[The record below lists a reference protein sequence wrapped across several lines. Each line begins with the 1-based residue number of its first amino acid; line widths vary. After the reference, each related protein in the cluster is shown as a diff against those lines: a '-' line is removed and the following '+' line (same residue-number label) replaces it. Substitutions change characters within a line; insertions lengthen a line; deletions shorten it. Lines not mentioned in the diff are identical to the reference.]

1 MTKLLSCFNNKGGV
15 SKTTITLNL
24 ALWLSKEDN
33 KKVLLVDMDAQANLT
48 SRLYNPHHNNL
59 TVGDALMNN
68 LALEDIILENVLDNY
83 PNLHYIPSNRNM
95 KFLERV
101 LIAGEEKERAIL
113 NFVAKNQ
120 ETLSQYDY
128 VFFDLSPNVGIVG
141 MSTLLACTD
150 LILVN
155 EFGNTDSLEMI
166 NNFLDEYKNESN
178 ILGLDMPNFAILT
191 NFFTNKKNSANSLYI
206 EFEEY
211 LEHLK
216 PYMLQSKLNESIT
229 IRNTNLYKVSVA
241 DYTRETKCNRN
252 AMKQMQSV
260 IDELKERGVL

>member
-1 MTKLLSCFNNKGGV
+1 MTKLLCCFNNKGGV

-33 KKVLLVDMDAQANLT
+33 KKVLLIDMDPQANLT
-48 SRLYNPHHNNL
+48 SRLYDPHHNNL

-68 LALEDIILENVLDNY
+68 LGLEDIILKNVLANY
-83 PNLHYIPSNRNM
+83 PNIDYIPSNRNL
-95 KFLERV
+95 KYLERV

-113 NFVAKNQ
+113 NLVARNQ
-120 ETLSQYDY
+120 EILSKYDY

-141 MSTLLACTD
+141 MSTLLTCTD

-155 EFGNTDSLEMI
+155 QFGNNDSLEMI
-166 NNFLDEYKNESN
+166 NNFLDEYQNESN
-178 ILGLDMPNFAILT
+178 TLGLDMPNLAILT
-191 NFFTNKKNSANSLYI
+191 NFFSNKKNSANNMYN

-211 LEHLK
+211 FNHLK
-216 PYMLQSKLNESIT
+216 PYMLKNKLNESIT

-241 DYTRETKCNRN
+241 DYTRETKCNPS
-252 AMKQMQSV
+252 AMKQMKLI
-260 IDELKERGVL
+260 IDELKEREVL